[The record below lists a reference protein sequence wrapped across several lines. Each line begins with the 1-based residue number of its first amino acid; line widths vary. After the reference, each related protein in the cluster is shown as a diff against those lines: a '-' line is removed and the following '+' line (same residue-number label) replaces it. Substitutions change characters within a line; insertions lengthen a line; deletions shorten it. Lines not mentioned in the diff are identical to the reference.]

1 MNKEAKSSDKGFY
14 IGNNVWIIR
23 HLIVVM
29 LWLSTAKEIIMKG
42 VVKFPFSDAQKR
54 SEIF

>member
-1 MNKEAKSSDKGFY
+1 MNKEAKSSDKMSH
-14 IGNNVWIIR
+14 IGNNAGIIK